1 MNSTLTVLLLIPS
14 DRLPWIKQSSVHF
27 SPKKAYLLPLN
38 TREKENIIK
47 NTTATEKEELKL
59 KKTKQDTYY
68 KVSDRD
74 QLDCRW
80 VLKEI
85 RVLL

>member
-1 MNSTLTVLLLIPS
+1 MLFVSCQNNMYEFTTEMTNVV
-14 DRLPWIKQSSVHF
+14 KTKSSVHF

-59 KKTKQDTYY
+59 KKQKQDTYY
-68 KVSDRD
+68 KI
-74 QLDCRW
+74 
-80 VLKEI
+80 LK
-85 RVLL
+85 